1 MSAAIPATSIVV
13 EMCSPDCKCHQV
25 HLLMRDGEGDAFAIA
40 SMSPVI
46 AREIAADLQKSA
58 DVVEASQL
66 KHEGRLG

>member
-1 MSAAIPATSIVV
+1 
-13 EMCSPDCKCHQV
+13 
-25 HLLMRDGEGDAFAIA
+25 MRDGEGDAFAIS